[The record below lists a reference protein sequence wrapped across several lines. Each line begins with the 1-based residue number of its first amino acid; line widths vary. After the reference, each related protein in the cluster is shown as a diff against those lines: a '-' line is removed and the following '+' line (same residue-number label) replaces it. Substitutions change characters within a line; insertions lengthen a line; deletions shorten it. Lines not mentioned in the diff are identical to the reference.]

1 MKSKGFWV
9 ARFLMAAAGVFV
21 LLGGLYLLR
30 GAPMADA
37 LREAGIWSVIS
48 AAIYTGASYRKAR
61 NCRLCEMGSAS
72 R

>member
-1 MKSKGFWV
+1 MNSKGFWV
-9 ARFLMAAAGVFV
+9 ARFLMVVAGAFV
-21 LLGGLYLLR
+21 LLGGWYLLR

-48 AAIYTGASYRKAR
+48 AAIYTGVSYRKAR
-61 NCRLCEMGSAS
+61 NCRLCQIGSAS